1 MFLQLIASGV
11 ANGSIYALMALG
23 MTILLRATTLINF
36 SYGEFAMGAAY
47 LTYIANDSFGLPYFV
62 SIFLAFGALFLIGI
76 IVERFFVR
84 PLGAAPHL
92 TLTLMIVAVSFLI
105 KGIARFFFGRD
116 FIRMP
121 DLIEGDPIEFHNV
134 IVLPQDLLVVAA
146 SILTVIVF
154 FFFFE
159 FTRFG
164 KVMQAASQ
172 TPRGAALVGINVP
185 RLQSIMWGVTALMGA
200 LAGILIAP
208 ISLLYPE
215 MGGKILIKGLAAM
228 TLGGFGSLSGAVA
241 GGFALGILE
250 NLASGYIASSTA
262 DIAAFV
268 VIIAVLLIRP
278 GGLFGEWKP
287 SSV

>member
-1 MFLQLIASGV
+1 MFLQLVASGI

-47 LTYIANDSFGLPYFV
+47 LTYIANDSLGLSYPLSMLF
-62 SIFLAFGALFLIGI
+62 AFAALFVTGV
-76 IVERFFVR
+76 IVERIFIR

-92 TLTLMIVAVSFLI
+92 TMTLMIVAVSFLI
-105 KGIARFFFGRD
+105 KGAARFFFGRD
-116 FIRMP
+116 FIRLP
-121 DLIEGDPIEFHNV
+121 DLVEGEPLEFHDV
-134 IVLPQDLLVVAA
+134 VLLPQDLLVIGA
-146 SILTVIVF
+146 SLLTVVIF
-154 FFFFE
+154 FLFFE

-172 TPRGAALVGINVP
+172 TPRGAALVGIDVP
-185 RLQSIMWGVTALMGA
+185 RFQGVMWGVTAVMSA
-200 LAGILIAP
+200 VAGILIAP
-208 ISLLYPE
+208 ISLLHPE
-215 MGGKILIKGLAAM
+215 MGAKILLKGLAAM
-228 TLGGFGSLSGAVA
+228 TLGGFGSLSGAIA

-250 NLASGYIASSTA
+250 NLAGGYVSSSLT
-262 DIAAFV
+262 DIAAFI

-278 GGLFGEWKP
+278 GGLLGEWKP

>member
-1 MFLQLIASGV
+1 MFSQLVVSGIASGAV
-11 ANGSIYALMALG
+11 YALMALG

-47 LTYIANDSFGLPYFV
+47 LAYIANDSFHLPYPLAILVAFACLFV
-62 SIFLAFGALFLIGI
+62 IGFLI
-76 IVERFFVR
+76 ERIFIR
-84 PLGAAPHL
+84 PLGAAAHL
-92 TLTLMIVAVSFLI
+92 TMTMMIVAVSFLI

-121 DLIEGDPIEFHNV
+121 ELIEGEPLEFHN
-134 IVLPQDLLVVAA
+134 IVLLPQDLAVIAGSL
-146 SILTVIVF
+146 LTVAIF

-172 TPRGAALVGINVP
+172 TPRGAALVGIDVP
-185 RLQSIMWGVTALMGA
+185 GFQGIMWGVTAVMGA

-208 ISLLYPE
+208 ISLLHPE
-215 MGGKILIKGLAAM
+215 MGGKILLKGLAAM
-228 TLGGFGSLSGAVA
+228 TLGGFGSLGGAII

-250 NLASGYIASSTA
+250 NLAGGYIESSVT
-262 DIAAFV
+262 DIAAFL
-268 VIIAVLLIRP
+268 VIIVVLLIRP
-278 GGLFGEWKP
+278 GGLLGEWKP
-287 SSV
+287 TSV

>member
-121 DLIEGDPIEFHNV
+121 DLIDGEPIEFHNV

-172 TPRGAALVGINVP
+172 TPRGAALVGIDVP

-250 NLASGYIASSTA
+250 NLASGYVASSTA